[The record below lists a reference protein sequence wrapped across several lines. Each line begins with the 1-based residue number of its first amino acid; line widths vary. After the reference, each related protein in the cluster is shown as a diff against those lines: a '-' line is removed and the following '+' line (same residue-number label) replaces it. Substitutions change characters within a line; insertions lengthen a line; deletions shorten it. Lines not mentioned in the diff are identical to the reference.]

1 MRIILIR
8 GLGRDQL
15 HWAPLLKSLKRT
27 FPGVHIETPDLPGT
41 GILHREK
48 SPLVLDDYLP
58 FLEHQLS
65 DSNEPAIVM
74 GLSLGGMLALTW
86 ASKYPDK
93 FTHAIAI
100 NSSSNL
106 SFFLKRLFVYKVFR
120 YPGIF
125 FRLSKRMKETAVY
138 QLTCNTRPID
148 WSTIDFWVDVQKRHP
163 VSPLNQCRQA
173 YAALGFSLP
182 DNLVSSADNL
192 KENKTHSPQAAI
204 MYAKGDRMVSP
215 SCSEVMA
222 AYLNAPSYVHSWG
235 GHDLTQDDPD
245 WVATQLKHFIE
256 KTSDDSIA

>member
-15 HWAPLLKSLKRT
+15 HWAPLLNALEQT

-41 GILHREK
+41 GILHQEK
-48 SPLVLDDYLP
+48 SPLNLVDYLP
-58 FLEHQLS
+58 FLERQLS
-65 DSNEPAIVM
+65 DSSERAIVM

-86 ASKYPDK
+86 AAKYPDK
-93 FTHAIAI
+93 FSHAIAI

-138 QLTCNTRPID
+138 HLTCNTRPTD
-148 WSTIDFWVDVQKRHP
+148 RATIDFWVEVQKRHP

-173 YAALGFSLP
+173 YAASGFSLP
-182 DNLVSSADNL
+182 ENLVNSTDHPG
-192 KENKTHSPQAAI
+192 ENKLRSPQAAI
-204 MYAKGDRMVSP
+204 MYSKGDRMVSP

-222 AYLNAPSYVHSWG
+222 TYLNAPCYVNDWG
-235 GHDLTQDDPD
+235 GHDLTQDDPN
-245 WVATQLKHFIE
+245 WVATQLKHLIE
-256 KTSDDSIA
+256 KTAKDSIG